1 MAMTPN
7 EVLFGLITAA
17 VMAFV
22 IFAIVLMVRLLD
34 AVKAMKQFC
43 DTAEQAVK
51 EAAGQINQDLRSL
64 RKITDD
70 VGIVT
75 DNIGTFSG
83 SIRDV
88 GEGIGQ
94 LAGNVREVG
103 DLIQDLKIETAASMY
118 GLRAGLKTGFEVFLK
133 SLFRVGSAR

>member
-34 AVKAMKQFC
+34 AIKAMKQFC

-51 EAAGQINQDLRSL
+51 EAVGQINQDLRSL

-94 LAGNVREVG
+94 LARNVREVG

>member
-34 AVKAMKQFC
+34 AIKAMKQFC

-94 LAGNVREVG
+94 LARNVREVG

-118 GLRAGLKTGFEVFLK
+118 GLRAGLST
-133 SLFRVGSAR
+133 SN

>member
-1 MAMTPN
+1 
-7 EVLFGLITAA
+7 
-17 VMAFV
+17 
-22 IFAIVLMVRLLD
+22 
-34 AVKAMKQFC
+34 MKQFC

-51 EAAGQINQDLRSL
+51 EAVGQINQDLRSL

-94 LAGNVREVG
+94 LARNVREVG

>member
-34 AVKAMKQFC
+34 AIKAMKQFC

-118 GLRAGLKTGFEVFLK
+118 GLRAGLST
-133 SLFRVGSAR
+133 SN

>member
-94 LAGNVREVG
+94 LARNVREVG